1 MELGFSFAKFTEVT
15 PLAFKVN
22 PQYEANGYTRVFVC
36 EDTHVFWVARI
47 MAGFDEDYEPSAGSY
62 LVERNQVD
70 KSHKGE
76 KLTGLVTLKLLKHDE
91 FDNWDYA
98 AYSSLDDAIESIAGG
113 YGILCLQDN
122 QGANNE

>member
-70 KSHKGE
+70 KNHKGE

-98 AYSSLDDAIESIAGG
+98 AYSSLDDAIESIDGG